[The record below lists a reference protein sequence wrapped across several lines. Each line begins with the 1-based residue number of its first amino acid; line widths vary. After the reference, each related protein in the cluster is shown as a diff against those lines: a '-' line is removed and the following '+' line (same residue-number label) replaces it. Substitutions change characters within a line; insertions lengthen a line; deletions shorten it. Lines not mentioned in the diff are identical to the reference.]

1 MAHAHFDTYAHKPV
15 VESRISADGSR
26 AAVIKIGPS
35 WLMLDTIEAAQLAA
49 DLVDAIGAKSLE
61 VATLQEVPA

>member
-1 MAHAHFDTYAHKPV
+1 MAHAHFDTYGHRAL
-15 VESRISADGSR
+15 VEPRIGVDGSR
-26 AAVIKIGPS
+26 AAVVKIGPS
-35 WLMLDTIEAAQLAA
+35 WLVLGTIEAAQLAA

>member
-15 VESRISADGSR
+15 VESRISVDGSR
-26 AAVIKIGPS
+26 SAVVKVGPS
-35 WLMLDTIEAAQLAA
+35 WMMLSAIEAAQLAA
-49 DLVDAIGAKSLE
+49 DLIDAIGAKSLE